1 VLQTD
6 VNTNGHTQWFF
17 FRIENTVAGAKYKF
31 NIINMMKRDSLYNS
45 GLMPLCHSS
54 MALQLEGRGWQRGA
68 SDICYFPNSIRRKGC
83 SISYYTLTFTYQA
96 KYSRDSVFFAH
107 SYPYTY
113 SDLMRYCSHIESQP
127 QSRSAAEFITFST
140 QSITVLL

>member
-1 VLQTD
+1 
-6 VNTNGHTQWFF
+6 
-17 FRIENTVAGAKYKF
+17 
-31 NIINMMKRDSLYNS
+31 MMKRDSLYNS

-127 QSRSAAEFITFST
+127 QSRSASEFITFST
-140 QSITVLL
+140 QSLTVLL